1 MVVYLVVSDLLRRN
15 FWFLNSF
22 FDDVTNEPERFLPEK
37 TARLYFLVTS
47 RSLSHGLL
55 VELKRRL

>member
-37 TARLYFLVTS
+37 LQDCIFL
-47 RSLSHGLL
+47 
-55 VELKRRL
+55 